1 MVLVIK
7 NRKQPKIVKKFI
19 ILMKEC
25 LMETKAKTGC
35 LEKSESD
42 N

>member
-1 MVLVIK
+1 MVILVIK
-7 NRKQPKIVKKFI
+7 NRKQPKKFI

-42 N
+42 I